1 MARITF
7 ENEGL
12 VSLFD
17 DLSRSV
23 PEKIPQAL
31 EAMAAHLERKL
42 RLNAPYDGSP
52 RHKDKHL
59 REVISHTDVRASS
72 KSGSRER
79 YITVFVKPR
88 GIRGAVKGK
97 NARQNWDADKH
108 VFKLVVAEY
117 GSSKQPAKPFWKP
130 TVEREENN
138 VLKEGT
144 DVLLDEVDRIVNS

>member
-7 ENEGL
+7 ENAGL

-17 DLSRSV
+17 DLSRNV

-31 EAMAAHLERKL
+31 EAMATHLEREL
-42 RLNAPYDGSP
+42 RKNAHYDGSAA
-52 RHKDKHL
+52 HKDKHL
-59 REVISHTDVRASS
+59 REVISHTDVR
-72 KSGSRER
+72 KSTKGGKRER

-88 GIRGAVKGK
+88 GIKGAVKGK
-97 NARQNWDADKH
+97 NASQNWDKDKH
-108 VFKLVVAEY
+108 IFKLVVAEY

-130 TVEREENN
+130 TVEREEDK

-144 DVLLDEVDRIVNS
+144 DVLLDEVDRIVNL